1 MQRLDECLDK
11 LRNICQ
17 PVDFQTYISDSPLR
31 DIAERNLQVAIEIV
45 INVGSHI
52 IAACGWESP
61 DRHQDVLEI
70 LAKNGVLP
78 QDFARRL
85 NGIAGFRNILV
96 HEYIRIDHQIVYDTL
111 QTGLDDFEQF
121 AQYVID
127 FIEGERK

>member
-1 MQRLDECLDK
+1 M
-11 LRNICQ
+11 
-17 PVDFQTYISDSPLR
+17 DFQTYINDPLLR

-61 DRHQDVLEI
+61 NRHQDVLEI
-70 LAKNGVLP
+70 LAKNEVLP
-78 QDFARRL
+78 QEFAQRL

-96 HEYIRIDHQIVYDTL
+96 HEYIGIDHRTVYDIL
-111 QTGLDDFEQF
+111 QTRLDDFEQF

-127 FIEGERK
+127 FIEDEGR